1 MDSII
6 SFLADNPFGVIVA
19 VGLLQFYLS
28 WKSYIKLKNVKA
40 LFPKDD
46 TYVVKDV
53 NSFEIGLAEKG
64 LDAVNPLF
72 KTMIGELNDYIRKN
86 KGTTDFSIIQHKT
99 ERIIKSKFDDATA
112 RLSFPTYIGLMGTFA
127 GVFIGLYC
135 FNISDGDALVNDA
148 KIAKLIHGVLISMIT
163 SLIGLILMT
172 WLNNIAANAKM
183 NLDEE
188 KNRFYEFIQNELM
201 PELGTSMVSAL
212 SKLRSTINR
221 FEPAFNN
228 VIDRF
233 QETFDECTS
242 SFGNAFRENVQVV
255 ANAVSAMGGNIAL
268 INTNIIN
275 QQKLLDALKSSSMNR
290 TLDKFIST
298 TDRFESLADS
308 MSLLNQVKEETVL
321 ATSQLIEVQK
331 KYNESL
337 SIPRTV
343 AEKLNSILDRITTF
357 EGSIN
362 QLGARLEK
370 EQMVGNSTINLINK
384 QLDAIEQKNRVALN
398 YSAVAD
404 DELQELYKKQIGVI
418 KTLNDNY
425 SVAISNHADEFD
437 DMLNQIHHRLDEKWG
452 LFVSALDNSFNLSD
466 INTDFNYLKKLET
479 IANQLASIQ
488 QLVKESYASLQENIG
503 SSVDLI
509 NPKPSAVEQGNGGK
523 VPNELHSSLSPTSL
537 AMVEKKL
544 DSIDRKI
551 ISSSSIEE
559 RLRDIKMA
567 IDLLEK
573 PLRPSSMNT
582 TSNQMTDE
590 DINRFQ
596 KAIDIEKSKVSQL
609 NVSLETLKADLDKT
623 KYDKA
628 QYAEKL
634 TGLKEELNLKEK
646 SIVELNDKLEEMK
659 NESKL
664 HKFKSLFVS
673 KKK

>member
-6 SFLADNPFGVIVA
+6 SFLADKPWLVVIAIGVA
-19 VGLLQFYLS
+19 QFYIFWES
-28 WKSYIKLKNVKA
+28 RIKLSNVKT
-40 LFPKDD
+40 LFSKGDIYVLKDE
-46 TYVVKDV
+46 K
-53 NSFEIGLAEKG
+53 SFEIGLAENG

-72 KTMIGELNDYIRKN
+72 KTIIGELNDYIRKN
-86 KGTTDFSIIQHKT
+86 KGTTDFSIIQNKT

-135 FNISDGDALVNDA
+135 FNISDGDDLVNDVM
-148 KIAKLIHGVLISMIT
+148 IGKLIHGVLISMLT

-172 WLNNIAANAKM
+172 WLNNIAANVKM

-188 KNRFYEFIQNELM
+188 KNCFYEFIQNELM

-233 QETFDECTS
+233 QETFDKCTS

-255 ANAVSAMGGNIAL
+255 ANAVSAIGGNIAL
-268 INTNIIN
+268 INKNITN
-275 QQKLLDALKSSSMNR
+275 QQKLLDALNTSGMNR

-298 TDRFESLADS
+298 TDKFESLADS

-404 DELQELYKKQIGVI
+404 DELQKLYKNQIGVI
-418 KTLNDNY
+418 KTLNENY
-425 SVAISNHADEFD
+425 SAAISNHADDFD
-437 DMLNQIHHRLDEKWG
+437 NMLNQIRHRLDKKWG

-466 INTDFNYLKKLET
+466 INTDFNYLKKLDT
-479 IANQLASIQ
+479 IANQLTSIQ
-488 QLVKESYASLQENIG
+488 QLVKESHASLQEDT
-503 SSVDLI
+503 SRSVNLDL
-509 NPKPSAVEQGNGGK
+509 KLSDVERGNDSK
-523 VPNELHSSLSPTSL
+523 VQSEPRTSL
-537 AMVEKKL
+537 FPNSLTEVEKKL
-544 DSIDRKI
+544 DSIERKI
-551 ISSSSIEE
+551 SSSSSIEE
-559 RLRDIKMA
+559 KLREIKIA
-567 IDLLEK
+567 INQLEK
-573 PLRPSSMNT
+573 PLRPSSMNV
-582 TSNQMTDE
+582 TSNQMADE
-590 DINRFQ
+590 DISRLQN
-596 KAIDIEKSKVSQL
+596 AIGIEKNKVVQL
-609 NVSLETLKADLDKT
+609 NVSLEAIKADLDKA

-628 QYAEKL
+628 KYAEEL
-634 TGLKEELNLKEK
+634 TRLKEELDLKEK
-646 SIVELNDKLEEMK
+646 SIVELNDKLEEIR
-659 NESKL
+659 NESSW
-664 HKFKSLFVS
+664 HKIKNVFIS

>member
-6 SFLADNPFGVIVA
+6 SFLADKPWLVVIA
-19 VGLLQFYLS
+19 IGMAQFYIFWESRKKLS
-28 WKSYIKLKNVKA
+28 NVKT
-40 LFPKDD
+40 LFSKSDIYVFKDE
-46 TYVVKDV
+46 K
-53 NSFEIGLAEKG
+53 SFEIGLAENG

-72 KTMIGELNDYIRKN
+72 KTIIGELNDYIRKN
-86 KGTTDFSIIQHKT
+86 KGTTDFSIIQNKT

-135 FNISDGDALVNDA
+135 FNISDGDDLVNDI
-148 KIAKLIHGVLISMIT
+148 KVGKLIHGVLISMLT

-308 MSLLNQVKEETVL
+308 MSLLNKVKEETVL

-337 SIPRTV
+337 SIPRIV

-404 DELQELYKKQIGVI
+404 DELQKLYEKQIGVI
-418 KTLNDNY
+418 KTLNENY
-425 SVAISNHADEFD
+425 SAAISNHADEFD
-437 DMLNQIHHRLDEKWG
+437 NMLNQIRHRLDKKWG

-466 INTDFNYLKKLET
+466 INTDFNYLKKLDT
-479 IANQLASIQ
+479 IANQLTSIQ
-488 QLVKESYASLQENIG
+488 QLVKESHASLQEDTG
-503 SSVDLI
+503 RSVNLIDLKLSDI
-509 NPKPSAVEQGNGGK
+509 ERGNDSK
-523 VPNELHSSLSPTSL
+523 VQSEPRTSL
-537 AMVEKKL
+537 FPNSLTEVEKKL

-551 ISSSSIEE
+551 SSSSSIEE
-559 RLRDIKMA
+559 KLKEIKVA
-567 IDLLEK
+567 INQLEK
-573 PLRPSSMNT
+573 PLRPSSMNV
-582 TSNQMTDE
+582 TSNQMVDE
-590 DINRFQ
+590 DISKLQN
-596 KAIDIEKSKVSQL
+596 AIGIEKNKVVQL
-609 NVSLETLKADLDKT
+609 NASLEAIKADLGKA

-628 QYAEKL
+628 QYAEEL
-634 TGLKEELNLKEK
+634 TRLKKELDLKEK
-646 SIVELNDKLEEMK
+646 SIVELNDKLEEMR
-659 NESKL
+659 NESSW
-664 HKFKSLFVS
+664 HKIKNVFTS